1 MISALGALGEDELV
15 EASGVAPFLSCG
27 GCTLDNLL
35 TPEENASVDG
45 CGAIEILSVSG
56 SECC

>member
-1 MISALGALGEDELV
+1 MILALGEKELV
-15 EASGVAPFLSCG
+15 EAPRVAPFFSCG

-35 TPEENASVDG
+35 TSEENAGVDG

-56 SECC
+56 SERC